1 MACCLENA
9 VLDALRA
16 LDCTPIKSGNHFV
29 DERQCSDCLPYLV
42 VKTGITAG
50 LRTSS
55 AVQRIN
61 TVEIKAYFANKK
73 RYDARSLRDLIAA
86 WLLDTGC
93 TPLGLCGC
101 FCVQGSPTIG
111 IQGGPGNTVVLTVS
125 FRGLYKQTD
134 ESDSVSASES
144 V

>member
-1 MACCLENA
+1 ML
-9 VLDALRA
+9 
-16 LDCTPIKSGNHFV
+16 
-29 DERQCSDCLPYLV
+29 
-42 VKTGITAG
+42 KTGITAG

-55 AVQRIN
+55 AVQQIR
-61 TVEIKAYFANKK
+61 TVEIKAYFANQKK
-73 RYDARSLRDLIAA
+73 YDARSLRDLIAA
-86 WLLDTGC
+86 WLMVGGC
-93 TPLGLCGC
+93 VSLRVCGC

-134 ESDSVSASES
+134 ESTSES